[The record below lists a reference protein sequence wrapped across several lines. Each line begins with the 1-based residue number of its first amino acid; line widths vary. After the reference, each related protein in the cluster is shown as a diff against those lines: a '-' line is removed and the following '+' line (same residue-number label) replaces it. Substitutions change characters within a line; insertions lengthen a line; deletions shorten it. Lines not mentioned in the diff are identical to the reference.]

1 MSSYDLRSL
10 NQSTSV
16 MGIFFIIVAVVFVVM
31 FFLSWA
37 QKGHNAK
44 DGLWSGGF
52 CAIILLVGALMLLC
66 TISELK
72 SCSSHSPSPDYYD
85 APR

>member
-1 MSSYDLRSL
+1 
-10 NQSTSV
+10 
-16 MGIFFIIVAVVFVVM
+16 MGTFLIVITIVFFIM

-37 QKGHNAK
+37 QKGNDAK

-52 CAIILLVGALMLLC
+52 CAIILLVGAFMLLC

-72 SCSSHSPSPDYYD
+72 SCSSHSPSSEYYD
-85 APR
+85 APRK

>member
-1 MSSYDLRSL
+1 
-10 NQSTSV
+10 
-16 MGIFFIIVAVVFVVM
+16 MGTFLIVITIVFFIM

-37 QKGHNAK
+37 QKGNDAK

-52 CAIILLVGALMLLC
+52 CAIILLVGAFMLLC

-72 SCSSHSPSPDYYD
+72 SCSSHSSSYDYYD
-85 APR
+85 APRK